1 MIKRMDRIKIENLT
15 DLIWKA
21 TGVAERLA
29 NSTDP
34 DVQAL
39 SDRTLVAL
47 DEISQDLFN
56 AIEID
61 DADEMVP
68 AED

>member
-21 TGVAERLA
+21 TNAAERLA
-29 NSTDP
+29 NSADP
-34 DVQAL
+34 AVQAL
-39 SDRTLVAL
+39 SARTIDAL
-47 DEISQDLFN
+47 DEVARDLFN

>member
-21 TGVAERLA
+21 TVEAERLA
-29 NSTDP
+29 NSSDP
-34 DVQAL
+34 AVQAL
-39 SDRTLVAL
+39 SARTIDAL
-47 DEISQDLFN
+47 DEVARDLFD

-61 DADEMVP
+61 DDGEMVP